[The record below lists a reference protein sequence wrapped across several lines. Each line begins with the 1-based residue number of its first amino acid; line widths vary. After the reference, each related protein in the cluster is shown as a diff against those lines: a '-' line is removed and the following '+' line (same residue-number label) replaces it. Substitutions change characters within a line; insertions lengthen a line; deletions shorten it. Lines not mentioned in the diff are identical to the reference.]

1 MINELSYQIVHEK
14 KSSIDNSP
22 PYYPPQKEV
31 QGHTSMH
38 HEGQLKEKPPFLY
51 NVDLQYEPQIPQAN
65 SPTSLIVSI
74 TERSSGNII
83 KEFEPI
89 HDKLMHLIIVSKD
102 LSYFA
107 HIHPTFENSNNT
119 FSIYHNFPEA
129 GEYKVWID
137 FKPKKGSQTLVT
149 LELEVA
155 GSPLHNL
162 IPLIKDRQYLKNVEG
177 HYQISLI
184 APNEIGIDKEIDI
197 TFKISDQYGKPIMG
211 LEPLMG
217 AGGHSVII
225 SSNIQ
230 DFLHV
235 HPAEEVQLDWQG
247 GPEVSFKTKFTNGGL
262 YKVWGQ
268 FQHKGRVITADFIL
282 EVV

>member
-1 MINELSYQIVHEK
+1 MINELSYPIVHEK

-22 PYYPPQKEV
+22 TIYPLQKEV
-31 QGHTSMH
+31 QGHTSIH
-38 HEGQLKEKPPFLY
+38 HKEQLKEKPAFLY
-51 NVDLQYEPQIPQAN
+51 KVDLQYEPQIPQAN
-65 SPTSLIVSI
+65 SPTNLVVSI
-74 TERSSGNII
+74 TESSSGNTI

-119 FSIYHNFPEA
+119 FAIYHNFPEA

-137 FKPKKGSQTLVT
+137 FKPKEGSQTLVT
-149 LELEVA
+149 FDLKVA
-155 GSPLHNL
+155 GSPIHNL

-177 HYQISLI
+177 QYQISLTT
-184 APNEIGIDKEIDI
+184 PNEIGIDKEIDI
-197 TFKISDQYGKPIMG
+197 TFKISDQYGKPVKG

-235 HPAEEVQLDWQG
+235 HPAEEVQSDWQG
-247 GPEVSFKTKFTNGGL
+247 GPEVSFKTRFSNLGL

-268 FQHKGRVITADFIL
+268 FQHKGRVITVDFII

>member
-1 MINELSYQIVHEK
+1 M
-14 KSSIDNSP
+14 SI
-22 PYYPPQKEV
+22 
-31 QGHTSMH
+31 
-38 HEGQLKEKPPFLY
+38 Y
-51 NVDLQYEPQIPQAN
+51 NEPQTMQAN
-65 SPTSLIVSI
+65 YPIELIVSI
-74 TERSSGNII
+74 TERSSGNTI

-119 FSIYHNFPEA
+119 FAIYHNFPEA

-149 LELEVA
+149 FELKVV
-155 GSPLHNL
+155 GIPIHNL
-162 IPLIKDRQYLKNVEG
+162 IPLIKDGRYLKNVEG
-177 HYQISLI
+177 HYQISLS
-184 APNEIGIDKEIDI
+184 APNEIGIDKEIDM
-197 TFKISDQYGKPIMG
+197 TFKILDQQGKPIMD

-230 DFLHV
+230 YFLHV
-235 HPAEEVQLDWQG
+235 HPAEEVQSDWQG
-247 GPEVSFKTKFTNGGL
+247 GPELSFKTKFTNGGL

-268 FQHKGRVITADFIL
+268 YQHKGRVITVVFIL

>member
-1 MINELSYQIVHEK
+1 MINESSYPIVHEK
-14 KSSIDNSP
+14 KLSTDNSP
-22 PYYPPQKEV
+22 TPYPLQKEV
-31 QGHTSMH
+31 QGHTSTH
-38 HEGQLKEKPPFLY
+38 HKEQLKEKPAFFY
-51 NVDLQYEPQIPQAN
+51 NVNLRYEPQIPQAN
-65 SPTSLIVSI
+65 YPTNLIVSI
-74 TERSSGNII
+74 TERASGNTI
-83 KEFEPI
+83 KEFEPV
-89 HDKLMHLIIVSKD
+89 HDKLMHLIVIRKD

-107 HIHPTFENSNNT
+107 HIHPTFENSNNIFT
-119 FSIYHNFPEA
+119 IYHNFPEA

-137 FKPKKGSQTLVT
+137 FKPKEGSQTLVIF
-149 LELEVA
+149 EFKVV
-155 GSPLHNL
+155 GRPIHNL

-177 HYQISLI
+177 HYQISLT
-184 APNEIGIDKEIDI
+184 APNKIGIDKEIEL
-197 TFKISDQYGKPIMG
+197 TFKISDQYGKPIMD

-235 HPAEEVQLDWQG
+235 HPAEEVQSDWHG
-247 GPEVSFKTKFTNGGL
+247 GPKVSFKTKFTNGGL

-268 FQHKGRVITADFIL
+268 FQHKRRVITVGFNL